1 MIIIEILISQT
12 TLHLF
17 RKIKVLTVQMCCSST
32 SIVEKESVV
41 GVSFLSVL
49 HCLFV
54 SHFNNFFL
62 KSFYPNLCFLQK
74 YPKVVSC
81 GKLKIKENPTK
92 KEELQAGASLSALH
106 PLTRRSPRQRL
117 IEIQRLRLIK
127 ALGPRLA
134 SPHLEHLST
143 A

>member
-1 MIIIEILISQT
+1 MIIIEIIISQT

-17 RKIKVLTVQMCCSST
+17 RKIKVLIVQMCCSST

-54 SHFNNFFL
+54 SHFNDFFL

-81 GKLKIKENPTK
+81 GKLKIKENPTE

-106 PLTRRSPRQRL
+106 PLARRSPRQRL

-127 ALGPRLA
+127 APGPRLA